1 MRSPRPV
8 VSAQRGWLTVGG
20 RQRSFIAVR
29 GPHSLTQPTPL
40 VLVLHG
46 TLQTG
51 RSIRAF
57 AGFTF
62 DRYAANGKAVV
73 VYPDALHR
81 DWNGARNAVMG
92 STKTKSID
100 DVGFIRALIAHM
112 VASGADAQRVYVIGF
127 SLGGQLRQRIGRPG
141 FARGATNRLS
151 QNRTLR
157 SQHQRNRFQL

>member
-1 MRSPRPV
+1 
-8 VSAQRGWLTVGG
+8 
-20 RQRSFIAVR
+20 
-29 GPHSLTQPTPL
+29 
-40 VLVLHG
+40 
-46 TLQTG
+46 
-51 RSIRAF
+51 
-57 AGFTF
+57 
-62 DRYAANGKAVV
+62 
-73 VYPDALHR
+73 
-81 DWNGARNAVMG
+81 MG